1 METKDDQE
9 EDKEL
14 DFKVTANEIVIKAE
28 DGLINLRPENVKN

>member
-9 EDKEL
+9 EDKEQDL
-14 DFKVTANEIVIKAE
+14 KVTANEIVIKIE